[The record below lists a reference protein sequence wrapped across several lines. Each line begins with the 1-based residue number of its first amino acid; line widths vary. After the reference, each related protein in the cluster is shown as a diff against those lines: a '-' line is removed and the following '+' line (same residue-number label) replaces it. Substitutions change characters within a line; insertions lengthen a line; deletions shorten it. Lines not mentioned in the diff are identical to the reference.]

1 MGIRP
6 APWNSKNKIYI
17 FLLVFFLLYIIWI
30 PHNSETIKY
39 INIDKYVYTDI
50 YTEIAWTFSLAIT
63 KNEYRERERERERER
78 TGKGWF
84 I

>member
-39 INIDKYVYTDI
+39 VNIDEYVYTDI

-63 KNEYRERERERERER
+63 QNECTEREL
-78 TGKGWF
+78 GKVDSF
-84 I
+84 RKL